1 MKQTFVDKHRYR
13 TCEGDKHPKLD
24 RVLLSG
30 LLSLAMAAC
39 QGVTPDQLE
48 LEASACPEEP
58 PALLGSH
65 RHFVALNAF
74 YLQEAGARAAR
85 EGLSVSSPIEEV
97 FAKASALKVPVVRTW
112 AFNDAPEKAGDTAM
126 QIGPL
131 QYDETALRGLDLV
144 LARASVHRVQLVL
157 PLGNYWSDYGG
168 ARQYVLWAGLSRPM
182 EGDPR
187 FFTNLAVIDHYKN
200 HLHQLLNRINTVDG
214 LRYGDHPAV
223 LAWELLNEPRNRGL
237 DDQGEALRAWIDEIG
252 AHLKSLSPGKLIGT
266 GEEGFESGEGHF
278 RKNLESPFI
287 DFGSAHYFPETWNVA
302 SEHIASG
309 GARWI
314 HEHART
320 ARQLGKALFL
330 GEFALRNNGAFA
342 LPERRAMYR
351 GWLACAR
358 KTGLAGIAPWVFAN
372 DARPDRWDRHTFYF
386 RDGTDPADPR
396 NRYADLI
403 LEAAGPP

>member
-1 MKQTFVDKHRYR
+1 M
-13 TCEGDKHPKLD
+13 
-24 RVLLSG
+24 
-30 LLSLAMAAC
+30 
-39 QGVTPDQLE
+39 
-48 LEASACPEEP
+48 
-58 PALLGSH
+58 
-65 RHFVALNAF
+65 
-74 YLQEAGARAAR
+74 
-85 EGLSVSSPIEEV
+85 EEV
-97 FAKASALKVPVVRTW
+97 FAKARALKVSVVRTW

-168 ARQYVLWAGLSRPM
+168 ARQYVLWAGLPRPM

-187 FFTNLAVIDHYKN
+187 FFTNRAVIDHYKD
-200 HLHQLLNRINTVDG
+200 HLHRLLNCINTVDG

-223 LAWELLNEPRNRGL
+223 LAWELLR
-237 DDQGEALRAWIDEIG
+237 
-252 AHLKSLSPGKLIGT
+252 
-266 GEEGFESGEGHF
+266 EGFESGAGHF

-287 DFGSAHYFPETWNVA
+287 DFGSVHYFPETWNVA
-302 SEHIASG
+302 SEHVTSG

-330 GEFALRNNGAFA
+330 GEFGLRNNGAFA

-358 KTGLAGIAPWVFAN
+358 KTGLAGTAPWVFAN
-372 DARPDRWDRHTFYF
+372 DARPDAWDRHTFYF
-386 RDGTDPADPR
+386 RDGTEPADLR

-403 LEAAGPP
+403 LEAAEPP